1 MVHEIAFDVCSK
13 QPTVSF
19 SACMILQRPT
29 LHQVWI
35 EGAFKVMDVARPAA
49 RSTRARALAAPE
61 AHSAALSTKENSV
74 GRGAVASAASAQGKG
89 YQASPLRPHN
99 AQPLKAN
106 AGDNI
111 AKPESKAA
119 GAKAAPE
126 PEVLLDTRLLPPP
139 RELQLPS
146 LAHIHTRK
154 SVATA
159 AHSANDT

>member
-1 MVHEIAFDVCSK
+1 M
-13 QPTVSF
+13 T
-19 SACMILQRPT
+19 LQRPT

-35 EGAFKVMDVARPAA
+35 KGAFKVMDVARPAA

-74 GRGAVASAASAQGKG
+74 GRGTVASAASVQGKG

-99 AQPLKAN
+99 AQPLKPS
-106 AGDNI
+106 AGDNA
-111 AKPESKAA
+111 AKPESKPA

-139 RELQLPS
+139 RRMLLLS
-146 LAHIHTRK
+146 LAHTFA
-154 SVATA
+154 SL
-159 AHSANDT
+159 